1 MSFRFVHAADIHL
14 DSPLRSLALRAP
26 EVAELIG
33 TATRQA
39 FAAIV
44 DLCLAERVDALLLAG
59 DLYDGDQTSMTTAR
73 FLAQQ
78 LGRLDQAGVA
88 VHIIR
93 GNHDALSRITR
104 ELVLPPST
112 HVYAHR
118 AEAVPL
124 QRPPGAVP
132 VVLHGLSFRE
142 PRAEACL
149 LGDYRPPVSDAVN
162 IGLMHTS
169 LGGAPGHDPYA
180 PVTPAD
186 LGRSGFDY
194 WALGHIHKP
203 SRQVVGRTQVVMPG
217 IPQGRDIGEAG
228 PRGVVLVTV
237 APDRTITVEDRLTS
251 LAEFAAVPVDA
262 TGVADW
268 AALVRCLRVTLETA
282 RGKARSPHLVA
293 RVVLTGATPLAWR
306 IRRDLDLLLAEAQ
319 AAAEATGRVWIE
331 KLTSECTLREEEA
344 PTADGSPLVA
354 LRRLIS
360 GEVLGSEAFAADMTA
375 AAQELIGQLPPELR
389 AGFGEDEGALGR
401 TLAEL
406 AREGADEVVARLV
419 PDRADGAD

>member
-26 EVAELIG
+26 DVAELIG

-39 FAAIV
+39 FVGIV

-112 HVYAHR
+112 HVYTHR
-118 AEAVPL
+118 AEAVL
-124 QRPPGAVP
+124 LDRPPGAVP

-142 PRAEACL
+142 PRAEASL

-251 LAEFAAVPVDA
+251 LAEFAAVPVDV

-268 AALVRCLRVTLETA
+268 AALVRRLRHALETA
-282 RGKARSPHLVA
+282 REEARSPHLVA

-360 GEVLGSEAFAADMTA
+360 GEVLGSEAFAADLTA

-389 AGFGEDEGALGR
+389 GAFGEDESALDR
-401 TLAEL
+401 TLADL

>member
-26 EVAELIG
+26 EVADLIG

-78 LGRLDQAGVA
+78 LGRLDGAGVA

-112 HVYAHR
+112 HVYRHR
-118 AEAVPL
+118 AEAVAL
-124 QRPPGAVP
+124 DRPPGAVP

-142 PRAEACL
+142 PHAEASL
-149 LGDYRPPVSDAVN
+149 LGDYRPPVAEAVN

-203 SRQVVGRTQVVMPG
+203 SRQTVGRTQVVMPG

-237 APDRTITVEDRLTS
+237 APDRSITVEDRLTS
-251 LAEFAAVPVDA
+251 LAEFALVSMDA
-262 TGVADW
+262 SGVADW
-268 AALVRCLRVTLETA
+268 AVLVRRLRAALESA
-282 RGKARSPHLVA
+282 RETARSPHLVA
-293 RVVLTGATPLAWR
+293 RIALAGATPLAWR
-306 IRRDLDLLLAEAQ
+306 IRRDLDLLAAEAQ
-319 AAAEATGRVWIE
+319 TAAEAIGRVWIE
-331 KLTSECTLREEEA
+331 KLTTACTLPGGDA
-344 PTADGSPLVA
+344 PAADGSPLVA
-354 LRRLIS
+354 LRRLMAD
-360 GEVLGSEAFAADMTA
+360 EVLGSAAFAADLSA
-375 AAQELIGQLPPELR
+375 AATELIAQLPPELR
-389 AGFGEDEGALGR
+389 GAFGEDPGALDR
-401 TLAEL
+401 MLQDLAC
-406 AREGADEVVARLV
+406 EGADETIARLA
-419 PDRADGAD
+419 PDAAEGAE